1 MHHAIAAYARRLDLR
16 SILLLGGL
24 GLGAATLGWGLYD
37 LEGAVA
43 VLTFCLVLALVRTG
57 GSPDLPGTL
66 AIQPWQAPGLFTL
79 VESLS
84 RRAGLHRVP
93 EVRIV
98 PGGQT
103 NAAATLRGRL
113 PVLVVTEAL
122 LARMDS
128 RRLGAVLAH
137 EVAHLAHRDLW
148 MFRVALTFQ
157 AATTFLGFFILFL
170 SLFLAGTDPVTTI
183 VWSLVAAA
191 APIWARWLVAALS
204 RTREYAAD
212 LGATR
217 LTGDPVAL
225 AEALE
230 IIEYR
235 PRTWWDWMMGRR
247 SPVPTDPA
255 ADAFRTHPPTVERVR
270 RLDLLAEWT

>member
-1 MHHAIAAYARRLDLR
+1 MHHAIAAYARRLDLL
-16 SILLLGGL
+16 SFLFLGGL
-24 GLGAATLGWGLYD
+24 GLTAAVLGWGLYD

-43 VLTFCLVLALVRTG
+43 VLAFCLVLALVRAG
-57 GSPDLPGTL
+57 GNPDLPGTL
-66 AIQPWQAPGLFTL
+66 ALEPWQAPGLFAL
-79 VESLS
+79 VESLA
-84 RRAGLHRVP
+84 RRAGLPRMP

-103 NAAATLRGRL
+103 NAAATLRGRM
-113 PVLVVTEAL
+113 PVLVVTESL

-137 EVAHLAHRDLW
+137 EMAHLAHRDLW

-157 AATTFLGFFILFL
+157 AATTFLGFFTLFL
-170 SLFLAGTDPVTTI
+170 SLFLSGTDPITT
-183 VWSLVAAA
+183 VAWSLVAAA
-191 APIWARWLVAALS
+191 TPILARWMVAALS

-212 LGATR
+212 LGASR

-270 RLDLLAEWT
+270 RLDLLAEWS